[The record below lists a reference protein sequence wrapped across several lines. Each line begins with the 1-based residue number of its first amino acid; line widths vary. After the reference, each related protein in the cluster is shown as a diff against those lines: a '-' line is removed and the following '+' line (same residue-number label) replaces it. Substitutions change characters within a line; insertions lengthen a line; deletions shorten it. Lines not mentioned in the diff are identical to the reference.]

1 MKDHQRSLQ
10 RTLRRQ
16 NQTKSRRIL
25 FFFYGKRLLPLLLL
39 NNIECWNEEEIM
51 IEFWANLFLC
61 LTKKLL
67 FCGTTLKYSTAKI
80 LPLSPL
86 CLSFENDVGTRDEF
100 TRRRRV
106 PVVVVF

>member
-1 MKDHQRSLQ
+1 MVNVFFLYYYE
-10 RTLRRQ
+10 T
-16 NQTKSRRIL
+16 IL
-25 FFFYGKRLLPLLLL
+25 SD
-39 NNIECWNEEEIM
+39 NEEEVM

-61 LTKKLL
+61 LTKKLPWY
-67 FCGTTLKYSTAKI
+67 YSKILYTAKI

-100 TRRRRV
+100 TRRRRRV